1 MDLRKPFQ
9 VSPLGYLVAEF
20 SGPLPEFKNIKTI
33 LKGIPM
39 FKKSLSSLALAGLL
53 LTGVSVSQAS
63 ADASYIDSANLA
75 SAGTYYSTNSADS
88 TSVVIPEGVSYFN
101 TDGGWEFTEEFLVAH
116 AGEKLTFT
124 ASVLTPSGQPAPV
137 SMNPGSSSGGYTK
150 GVNGS
155 VSPNGGNGQWV
166 NVDYMDYS
174 LVIPANPAG
183 YIGNYSPYIY
193 LYAANSTTGGTLAD
207 GTYTV
212 TFKLFAAG
220 TDVSQELTAKNL
232 QTSYFVDGTTTAIP
246 AGATSTQF
254 SATLCVDSAK
264 VAVGDVVKPEIYAN
278 DVLSNTFSSYWET
291 RSQYRSGSEPGFRDY
306 GFGQTITITQYD
318 IDYGVAARVTDYR
331 SGLTAGDEYDV
342 QYKFYNTTTESDVSG
357 SCAPAKPVAP
367 TATFNMGMLS
377 VSGTFSLGSSRY
389 NGVCNLYDRSAP
401 TVVYATG
408 YINSMMGSSQFSCS
422 VSSSLAS
429 GRTYFV
435 RVGMSY
441 QGKFSE
447 LSDPSADVLIPA
459 GGYTI
464 TTPYAGTVAAGK
476 VVKVNDNSLPLEDL
490 STYPQTIPDG
500 KGGIYLFGYKY
511 NCSSSCG
518 LTQLRLRHMSNT
530 TLDSTFA
537 GTGSVYMTSFGP
549 KGALPSS
556 PAYYGTNK
564 DKWII
569 PIGGFEANEID
580 PTIQFIFG
588 NAANATTTT
597 KDVNKAALNA
607 ACDAGASGYSL
618 KPSSSPMV
626 STIPGPVANPFVT
639 ITCYKQYS
647 LGGTPTW
654 VSLAVLATVD
664 PATGNLSVKGTL
676 GTPSASANGFTYR
689 SSINHSATGNEPM
702 ITAFVSSHLYT
713 SFNEL
718 SLTGN
723 GTVADHSILRFS
735 GNGTLLSTTTN
746 AWGTSGGSSMSDFV
760 PSMASVNSGKI
771 YGILRSGV
779 TSNLATATS
788 TGALTTIPIDIT
800 ASTISFPII
809 SMVGGYGIASDETLI
824 PVYLNGN
831 SVFAAGWVNASTGVL
846 TMGEKLAYTS
856 APGNG
861 SQAVWLNGN
870 DKNTYLLLS
879 VAAAPNNLTVF
890 KWIDSRYTVPTGPVP
905 AVTSKNLKYSKNTP
919 AAGTKVTLTGTNL
932 NAVTSA
938 TIGGNAATLGTKSAT
953 SLQLTV
959 PTASSAG
966 TVDIV
971 LTTADGATT
980 VDTFTYVGT
989 GVEQSVEVADLAAEV
1004 TLGAADLTLSATV
1017 TFSPND
1023 AGTAGAITWSSDT
1036 PTVCSIVSNKVRF
1049 LAGGTCTVKATAAAS
1064 GLLLAGS
1071 DTETLTVLPRAQTIT
1086 LSGPTNPEVDLDGI
1100 DLTATT
1106 TSGLAITFATTTS
1119 GVCSVDST
1127 GHVTPITAGECVV
1140 TATQAGNASWLS
1152 DSKQVTVVFVA
1163 PATTPIVDN
1172 GNPASP
1178 NTLAKTGA
1186 WVKNGDTQLS
1196 WNRTKGTLA
1205 FKVSIVYI
1213 GPIKGTAVFK
1223 VGSKSYT
1230 CVVNFGTLKKQAT
1243 AKRLVLTSPNL
1254 CSGAKEK
1261 TQLAALKKVPANTVV
1276 KITIVRDMKAPTTY
1290 AKYRTKTRVIY
1301 AKLG

>member
-1 MDLRKPFQ
+1 
-9 VSPLGYLVAEF
+9 
-20 SGPLPEFKNIKTI
+20 
-33 LKGIPM
+33 M
-39 FKKSLSSLALAGLL
+39 FKKSLTSLALAGLL

-63 ADASYIDSANLA
+63 ADASYVAEANLA
-75 SAGTYYSTNSADS
+75 SAGTSFTTSSPDS
-88 TSVVIPEGVSYFN
+88 TSVAIPSGVSSFKSA
-101 TDGGWEFTEEFLVAH
+101 GGWEFDEAFLLAH
-116 AGEKLTFT
+116 AGEKLTYSV
-124 ASVLTPSGQPAPV
+124 SVLDPSGKAASI
-137 SMNPGSSSGGYTK
+137 SMNLGSSAGGYSK
-150 GVNGS
+150 GVNGTIY
-155 VSPNGGNGQWV
+155 NGSSGTWV
-166 NVDYMDYS
+166 NIDYMNDS
-174 LVIPANPAG
+174 LTIPTGAAG
-183 YIGNYSPYIY
+183 YQGSFNPYIY
-193 LYAANSTTGGTLAD
+193 MNAQNSTTGGTLAA

-220 TDVSQELTAKNL
+220 VEVTQGVTASTLIND
-232 QTSYFVDGTTTAIP
+232 YFVAGNTALIP
-246 AGATSTQF
+246 AGATTTQF
-254 SATLCVDSAK
+254 SATACVDSSK
-264 VAVGDVVKPEIYAN
+264 VAVGDEVKAEMYVD
-278 DVLSNTFSSYWET
+278 DVLQTNHSRTWET
-291 RSQYRSGSEPGFRDY
+291 RSQFKSSTEPGYREY
-306 GFGQTITITQYD
+306 GTTETITITAYD
-318 IDYGVAARVTDYR
+318 INNGVAVLMNR
-331 SGLTAGDEYDV
+331 SRTGLTVGTEYDA
-342 QYKFYNTTTESDVSG
+342 QYKLYKTSTNEDVSG
-357 SCAPAKPVAP
+357 DCAPQKPAAP
-367 TATFNMGMLS
+367 TATFNIVGLS
-377 VSGTFSLGSSRY
+377 ISGTFSFGSGRDGS
-389 NGVCNLYDRSAP
+389 VCNIYDKSAP
-401 TVVYATG
+401 NTVFATG
-408 YINSMMGSSQFSCS
+408 FVNSQMGSSQFSCS
-422 VSSSLAS
+422 VSTSLTS

-435 RVGMSY
+435 RVSTSY
-441 QGKFSE
+441 SGKYSQ
-447 LSDPSADVLIPA
+447 LSDPSADVLIPSA
-459 GGYTI
+459 GYTI
-464 TTPYAGTVAAGK
+464 TSSYAGVVAAGK
-476 VVKVNDNSLPLEDL
+476 VVKVNDNSLLVEDF
-490 STYPQTIPDG
+490 SNFPSSIPDG
-500 KGGIYLFGYKY
+500 KGGIYTYASQF
-511 NCSSSCG
+511 SCTPICG
-518 LTQLRLRHMSNT
+518 TTKVRIRHMTNT

-537 GTGSVYMTSFGP
+537 GTGSFVLSSFGP
-549 KGALPSS
+549 MNALASTMG
-556 PAYYGTNK
+556 YYGTNK
-564 DKWII
+564 DKWIL
-569 PIGGFEANEID
+569 PIAGYEANGTD
-580 PTIQFIFG
+580 PKVQFIFG

-597 KDVNKAALNA
+597 QDVNKSALDA
-607 ACDAGASGYSL
+607 ACNAGAAGYSL
-618 KPSSSPMV
+618 KPAVTPLV
-626 STIPGPVANPFVT
+626 STVPAPSANPFIQ
-639 ITCYKQYS
+639 ITCFKQYT
-647 LGGTPTW
+647 LGGTPSW
-654 VSLAVLATVD
+654 VSLGVLATVD

-676 GTPSASANGFTYR
+676 GTPSATANGFVSKT
-689 SSINHSATGNEPM
+689 SVNHSATGNEVM

-713 SFNEL
+713 SFNDM
-718 SLTGN
+718 SLTGT
-723 GTVADHSILRFS
+723 GTVADHSIIRFAA
-735 GNGTLLSTTTN
+735 NGTLLSTTTN
-746 AWGTSGGSSMSDFV
+746 AWGTSGGSSATDSF

-771 YGILRSGV
+771 YGVLQSGQ
-779 TSNLATATS
+779 TTNLVSAGS
-788 TGALTTIPIDIT
+788 TGALSSIAIDTTGSSILMP
-800 ASTISFPII
+800 SVR
-809 SMVGGYGIASDETLI
+809 MLGGYGIASDETLI
-824 PVYLNGN
+824 PVTVSGSN
-831 SVFAAGWVNASTGVL
+831 VFAAGWVNSSTGAL
-846 TMGEKLAYTS
+846 TVGEKLNYTNS
-856 APGNG
+856 PGSG

-870 DKNTYLLLS
+870 DKNVYLLIS
-879 VAAAPNNLTVF
+879 ASTAPSNLTVF

-938 TIGGNAATLGTKSAT
+938 TIGGNAAALGTKSAT

-980 VDTFTYVGT
+980 VDTFTYVGN
-989 GVEQSVEVADLAAEV
+989 GVQQSVEVADLAASV
-1004 TLGAADLTLSATV
+1004 NFGAADIALSATV

-1023 AGTAGAITWSSDT
+1023 AGTQGAVTWNSDT

-1106 TSGLAITFATTTS
+1106 TSGLAITFATTTA

-1223 VGSKSYT
+1223 VGSKTYT

-1261 TQLAALKKVPANTVV
+1261 AQLAALKKVPANTVV